1 MADKTKKTVETKDAE
16 DDYGNNLPGQE
27 VDPVSKEAQSKIDA
41 GNKQLEQL
49 TVNDLIVIKN
59 VFDACSQRGAFKA
72 DEFQTVGAVYTK
84 LSNFLTTIM
93 PPKQPEGESAEEP
106 TGEETKGDS

>member
-1 MADKTKKTVETKDAE
+1 MADKKKKVEEAKVDEASTVDKSTQA
-16 DDYGNNLPGQE
+16 
-27 VDPVSKEAQSKIDA
+27 VIDE

-72 DEFQTVGAVYTK
+72 EEFQTVGAVYTK

-93 PPKQPEGESAEEP
+93 PPQQPEGESAEEP
-106 TGEETKGDS
+106 KGEESKGES

>member
-1 MADKTKKTVETKDAE
+1 MANKNKKDEVAKDEDSTVNQST
-16 DDYGNNLPGQE
+16 QE
-27 VDPVSKEAQSKIDA
+27 VIDA

-72 DEFQTVGAVYTK
+72 EEFQTVGAVYTK

-93 PPKQPEGESAEEP
+93 PPQQTQGESAEEP
-106 TGEETKGDS
+106 KGEETEETKGDS

>member
-1 MADKTKKTVETKDAE
+1 MAKDKKET
-16 DDYGNNLPGQE
+16 Q
-27 VDPVSKEAQSKIDA
+27 KEATTAPTPDEQIEA

-84 LSNFLTTIM
+84 LSNFLNTIM
-93 PPKQPEGESAEEP
+93 PKQQPAEEP
-106 TGEETKGDS
+106 AEETTGKEESKGDS

>member
-1 MADKTKKTVETKDAE
+1 MADKKKTVKTKDTEE
-16 DDYGNNLPGQE
+16 DQNKPGQT
-27 VDPVSKEAQSKIDA
+27 VDTVSEEAQAKIDA

-59 VFDACSQRGAFKA
+59 VFDACSARGAFKA

-84 LSNFLTTIM
+84 LSNFLSTIL

-106 TGEETKGDS
+106 TGEEPKGES

>member
-1 MADKTKKTVETKDAE
+1 MADKKKKVEEAKVDEASTVDKSTQA
-16 DDYGNNLPGQE
+16 
-27 VDPVSKEAQSKIDA
+27 VIDE

-72 DEFQTVGAVYTK
+72 EEFQTVGSVYTK

-93 PPKQPEGESAEEP
+93 PPQQPQGESAEEP
-106 TGEETKGDS
+106 KGEETEETKGDS